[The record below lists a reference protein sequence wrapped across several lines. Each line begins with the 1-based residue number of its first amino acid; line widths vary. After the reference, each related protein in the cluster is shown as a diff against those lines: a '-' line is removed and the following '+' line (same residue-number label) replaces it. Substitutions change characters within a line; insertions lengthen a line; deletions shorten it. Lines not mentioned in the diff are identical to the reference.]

1 MDPLTNL
8 CIPDDTYTGDTC
20 DVATQYWDDSTET
33 CITIPQCNP
42 WEYYDDDTFEC
53 TYLAGYTGEICN
65 DAQYYD
71 WSHAMCLFISN
82 CEYYEIEDETT
93 GFCVDDPN
101 YTGDYC
107 DTSVM
112 YYNWSTESCWDIPA
126 CYPW

>member
-1 MDPLTNL
+1 
-8 CIPDDTYTGDTC
+8 
-20 DVATQYWDDSTET
+20 
-33 CITIPQCNP
+33 
-42 WEYYDDDTFEC
+42 
-53 TYLAGYTGEICN
+53 LAAYTGEICN

-71 WSHAMCLFISN
+71 WSYAMCLYISN

-101 YTGDYC
+101 YTGDLC

-112 YYNWSTESCWDIPA
+112 YYNWSTETCWDIPP